1 MAASDKEMARRIGAV
16 REGMKE
22 SGLRALI
29 VFSTVVLGEKAA
41 VRYLSNYRL
50 LTRKDYMV
58 LPLEGEPALVVATLN
73 HQKGASAASWIQD
86 IRWSA
91 TPEGMITEVAGK
103 IKACGLEMGTI
114 GIVGLSGSIPHYDY
128 DLLQKAL
135 PGASFTDATGLLDE
149 IRLAKSP
156 EEIEMVRETAG
167 IADACYELVLDIL
180 RPGTDEREVMAHVA
194 GLLARKGAE
203 DILILSAK
211 GRSFPCFLTPPGAY
225 VFEEGDQLH
234 VIHRDFRAARLLVPD
249 SAAHVSRGGPPRD
262 MSVSSRRE
270 GSPWRRA
277 LPACVPGAR
286 AGDVARVVADEV
298 RKAHM
303 DTGLWCGRAWAWT
316 VEEGVGLSEDNP
328 LELREGA
335 VITIHP
341 HVMLPDRKEGL
352 LMGDTFVVRGG
363 VGRTSHEQRQ
373 RAKACLLIRSGRPPE
388 GIAIFGTLFTTWP
401 PIYESIISGR
411 HRSDCIRTS
420 LDPSMRSS
428 IRAACISSVA
438 DIPAGYRRMHV
449 LSRGMSRCIPS
460 PAKWR
465 VSAFCNSQRMPRVR
479 WLPCENLPLRS
490 TLGRLPRLM
499 LTAGLLGPYGCNR
512 EDLARGGDRE
522 RLPELLA

>member
-1 MAASDKEMARRIGAV
+1 LMAASDKEMARRIGAV

-91 TPEGMITEVAGK
+91 TTEGMITEVAGK
-103 IKACGLEMGTI
+103 IKGCGLETGAI

-225 VFEEGDQLH
+225 VFEEGDHYVFSIEISGPSGYWSQIVRPMCLG
-234 VIHRDFRAARLLVPD
+234 R
-249 SAAHVSRGGPPRD
+249 SAAGYERLFEAGRL
-262 MSVSSRRE
+262 
-270 GSPWRRA
+270 A
-277 LPACVPGAR
+277 LEAGAVCLVPGAR

-298 RKAHM
+298 RKAHLE
-303 DTGLWCGRAWAWT
+303 TGLWCGHGMGMDLGD
-316 VEEGVGLSEDNP
+316 GVGLSEDNP

-352 LMGDTFVVRGG
+352 LMGDTFVVRQGG
-363 VGRTSHEQRQ
+363 GQN
-373 RAKACLLIRSGRPPE
+373 
-388 GIAIFGTLFTTWP
+388 
-401 PIYESIISGR
+401 
-411 HRSDCIRTS
+411 
-420 LDPSMRSS
+420 
-428 IRAACISSVA
+428 
-438 DIPAGYRRMHV
+438 
-449 LSRGMSRCIPS
+449 LSRT
-460 PAKWR
+460 A
-465 VSAFCNSQRMPRVR
+465 
-479 WLPCENLPLRS
+479 CELK
-490 TLGRLPRLM
+490 RL
-499 LTAGLLGPYGCNR
+499 
-512 EDLARGGDRE
+512 
-522 RLPELLA
+522 